1 MSKRKDGAMSNEM
14 GGVSRNSWIAIP
26 QAMQQHGQ
34 AKRATPPKETAAGER
49 VVAVATPVERSEPKL
64 A

>member
-1 MSKRKDGAMSNEM
+1 MSDDMS
-14 GGVSRNSWIAIP
+14 GVSRSGLNSSSWIAIP

-34 AKRATPPKETAAGER
+34 SKRAMPSKETAPIDRANT
-49 VVAVATPVERSEPKL
+49 VATTSAEQTENKR